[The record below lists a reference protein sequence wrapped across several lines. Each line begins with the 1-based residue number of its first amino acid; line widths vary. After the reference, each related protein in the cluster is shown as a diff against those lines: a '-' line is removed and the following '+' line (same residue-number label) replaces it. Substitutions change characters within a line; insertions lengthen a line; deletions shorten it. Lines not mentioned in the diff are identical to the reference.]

1 MKDKHLFSRG
11 RSLLF
16 VCYGNTCRSPMA
28 EGLAKK
34 IWGSNIR
41 IEGAGIYPA
50 FEGAAGPAVQVM
62 RELYEVDI
70 SSHLPRHID
79 DVVPEL
85 FDRIIVLDAVVH
97 EFLKKRGVIPLEKL
111 VLRPVDDPFGRD
123 LEAYRQSAL
132 QIQLLIKNLND

>member
-1 MKDKHLFSRG
+1 MKEKQPSSRG

-34 IWGSNIR
+34 IWGSRKR
-41 IEGAGIYPA
+41 IESAGIYPA

-62 RELYEVDI
+62 RELYSVDI
-70 SSHLPRHID
+70 SSHVPRHID
-79 DVVPEL
+79 DASPEL
-85 FDRIIVLDAVVH
+85 FDRIIVLDAAVH
-97 EFLKKRGVIPLEKL
+97 EFLKKRGVIPLGKM

-123 LEAYRQSAL
+123 MEAYRKSAR
-132 QIQLLIKNLND
+132 QIRLMMENLYD